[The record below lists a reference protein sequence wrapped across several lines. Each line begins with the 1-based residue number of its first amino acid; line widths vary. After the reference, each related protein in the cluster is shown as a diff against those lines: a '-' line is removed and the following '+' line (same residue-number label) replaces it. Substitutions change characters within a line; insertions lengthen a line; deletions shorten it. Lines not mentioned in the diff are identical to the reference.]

1 VRHSIILQK
10 KYSNT
15 IIKISKKRKL
25 KEIFKTLLLM
35 NFKRI
40 KVIKYKENVENFAN
54 DEFQEKKVIKH
65 RSKGQI

>member
-1 VRHSIILQK
+1 
-10 KYSNT
+10 
-15 IIKISKKRKL
+15 
-25 KEIFKTLLLM
+25 M